1 MESMETRCGNIK
13 KIYNALND
21 DISRTIFVNRLNY
34 YMIGDLTYV
43 RKIPRECRTLNA
55 GIIKFA
61 NVLYNE
67 NKKNLV
73 IFGAGANGIDLAAN
87 LNDLPFVGFV
97 DNYKKKDVDERTKL
111 PIYSFEEYKELYGL
125 DKTRFVIAVSRIDFA
140 EAIQNQ
146 LRANGVA
153 EEDIVYIKDWRNNTS
168 QYFDL
173 FVPHEHE
180 RFVDCGCYDGSTAF
194 RFAGWCAEGG
204 MTYDKIWSFEPDAA
218 SYEKCKNILQKLPDC
233 ELFPYGLS
241 DQHTKVSFMANGC
254 ENARIVENE
263 TVSGNGIQQIE
274 VVKLDELL
282 DGEKVTFIK
291 MDIEGAEYA
300 ALKGA
305 EKIIREQRPRLAIS
319 IYHKPSDIVE
329 IPKLLLEYRDDYK
342 FYLRH
347 YSLIG
352 NETVLYAE

>member
-1 MESMETRCGNIK
+1 MDKDVK
-13 KIYNALND
+13 KIYKALND
-21 DISRTIFVNRLNY
+21 DTSKIIFVNRLNY
-34 YMIGDLTYV
+34 YMTGDLAYI
-43 RKIPRECRTLNA
+43 RNIPRDCRTLNA
-55 GIIKFA
+55 DIIKFA
-61 NVLYNE
+61 NTLYNE
-67 NKKNLV
+67 DKKNLA
-73 IFGAGANGIDLAAN
+73 IFGAGANGVDLARN
-87 LNDLPFVGFV
+87 LNDLSFVGFV
-97 DNYKKKDVDERTKL
+97 DNYKKKDIDERTGL
-111 PIYSFEEYKELYGL
+111 PIYSFEEYKELYGV
-125 DKTRFVIAVSRIDFA
+125 DKTKFVIAVSRIDFVY
-140 EAIQNQ
+140 AIRNQ
-146 LRANGVA
+146 LQTNGVA
-153 EEDIVYIKDWRNNTS
+153 KEDIVYIKDWRNNTS

-173 FVPHEHE
+173 FIPHKHE
-180 RFVDCGCYDGSTAF
+180 CFVDCGCYDGSTAF

-241 DQHTKVSFMANGC
+241 DEHTKVSFMANGY
-254 ENARIVENE
+254 ENAHIVENE
-263 TVSGNGIQQIE
+263 NASESGIQQIE
-274 VVKLDELL
+274 VVKLDEIL

-305 EKIIREQRPRLAIS
+305 EKIIKEQRPRLAIS

-347 YSLIG
+347 YSLLG

>member
-34 YMIGDLTYV
+34 YMTGDLTYV

-55 GIIKFA
+55 DIIKFA
-61 NVLYNE
+61 NAMDDKH
-67 NKKNLV
+67 KKNLV

-111 PIYSFEEYKELYGL
+111 PIYSFEEYKELYGF

-218 SYEKCKNILQKLPDC
+218 SYEKW
-233 ELFPYGLS
+233 
-241 DQHTKVSFMANGC
+241 
-254 ENARIVENE
+254 
-263 TVSGNGIQQIE
+263 
-274 VVKLDELL
+274 
-282 DGEKVTFIK
+282 
-291 MDIEGAEYA
+291 
-300 ALKGA
+300 
-305 EKIIREQRPRLAIS
+305 
-319 IYHKPSDIVE
+319 
-329 IPKLLLEYRDDYK
+329 
-342 FYLRH
+342 
-347 YSLIG
+347 
-352 NETVLYAE
+352 